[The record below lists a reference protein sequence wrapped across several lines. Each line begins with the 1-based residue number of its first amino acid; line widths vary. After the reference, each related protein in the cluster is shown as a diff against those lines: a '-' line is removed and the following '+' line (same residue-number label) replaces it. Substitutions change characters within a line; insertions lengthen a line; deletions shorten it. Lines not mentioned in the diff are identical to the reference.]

1 MSLTIDDEI
10 YNLEIIK
17 KPTTKN
23 IYIRVKEDLTVYVT
37 CNSLTSNKK
46 IMEVI
51 NANYES
57 LKKMLKKAKQK
68 QEFNS
73 SFYYLGKKLIMF
85 FPIIQ
90 K

>member
-1 MSLTIDDEI
+1 MTLTIDDEI

-23 IYIRVKEDLTVYVT
+23 IYIRVKEDLTIYVT

-51 NANYES
+51 NSN
-57 LKKMLKKAKQK
+57 
-68 QEFNS
+68 
-73 SFYYLGKKLIMF
+73 
-85 FPIIQ
+85 
-90 K
+90 